1 MSPLGSVAFAVLGYW
16 QTIGILVGVGFL
28 GLLLLIALVKRILK
42 ICEPNEVLI
51 FSGNR
56 HRTAEGKLVGY
67 KTIKGGRKL
76 RIPLL
81 ETVDRMDLTNMS
93 IDVSVRGAFSK
104 GGIPLTVQ
112 GVANVKI
119 AGEEPML
126 DNAIERLLG
135 KRREEVMTVAKDT
148 LEGNLR
154 GVLAKMTPEEVN
166 EDKIKFSQMLVEEA
180 EHDLT
185 KLGLVLDTLKIQNVT
200 DDVGYLDS
208 IGRIKTAEI
217 KRDALIAEARARAAS
232 TVRDAEN
239 RQDTELARIDA
250 EIRTTRAET
259 ERRIADALTKKDAM
273 VAESRGQIAAAI
285 AKAGAEIE
293 VQTARVEQVR
303 RQLQA
308 DVIAPAAAACSG
320 AESKAKGDAARI
332 VEQGRAQATAL
343 SETIAAWRQAGV
355 NARDVF
361 LMQKLGGLT
370 RTVLSTIDNVE
381 VNRLTLLGTGGD
393 GKDGAPLATKLLV
406 FAEQLKA
413 TLGID
418 VVEAVKAK
426 LGPAAHPA
434 VAARSTTP
442 PARPAPPAAG

>member
-1 MSPLGSVAFAVLGYW
+1 MNPLACIAFAALGYW
-16 QTIGILVGVGFL
+16 ETIGVLVGVGIL
-28 GLLLLIALVKRILK
+28 GLVLLVGLVKRILK

-67 KTIKGGRKL
+67 KTIKGGRKF

-112 GVANVKI
+112 GVANVKV

-135 KRREEVMTVAKDT
+135 KKRDDIMTVAKDT

-185 KLGLVLDTLKIQNVT
+185 KLGLMLDTLKIQNVT

-217 KRDALIAEARARAAS
+217 KRDALVAEARARAAS

-308 DVIAPAAAACSG
+308 DVIAPASAACAG
-320 AESKAKGDAARI
+320 AESKAKGEAARI

-381 VNRLTLLGTGGD
+381 VSRLTLLGVGGD
-393 GKDGAPLATKLLV
+393 GKEGAPVAARLLV
-406 FAEQLKA
+406 LAEQLKA

-426 LGPAAHPA
+426 LGPAAVPA
-434 VAARSTTP
+434 AARTTTP
-442 PARPAPPAAG
+442 PAPKPAAPSAG